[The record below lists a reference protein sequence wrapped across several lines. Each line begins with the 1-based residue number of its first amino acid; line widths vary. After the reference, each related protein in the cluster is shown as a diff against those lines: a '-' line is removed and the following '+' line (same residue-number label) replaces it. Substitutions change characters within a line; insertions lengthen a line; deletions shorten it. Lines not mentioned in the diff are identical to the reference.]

1 MLIDAH
7 PYLGPAFEFL
17 PRTTRAALL
26 HGLFA
31 FNYSALI
38 SLGLSAS
45 ALSGMNKALPRL
57 VRGIADQL
65 FLDDREVLLDAFIA
79 YEEEN
84 SSASGR
90 ARPRW
95 ESGMTSLS
103 THVLDTVSG
112 RPAQGMKIMLW
123 SADACWPKAKPMR
136 TGACA
141 PFRRWKRGPIPS
153 RSTSPP
159 ISARRGG
166 PARSAVPRCRADPLR
181 RGRRGH
187 YHVPLLA
194 SPYAY
199 STYRGS

>member
-1 MLIDAH
+1 V
-7 PYLGPAFEFL
+7 
-17 PRTTRAALL
+17 ALL

-45 ALSGMNKALPRL
+45 ALSGMKNALPRL

-65 FLDDREVLLDAFIA
+65 FLDDREACSISSSPMTRK
-79 YEEEN
+79 N
-84 SSASGR
+84 SSASGP

-95 ESGMTSLS
+95 EKRHDQPVHPCARHRERPPGGGHENHAL
-103 THVLDTVSG
+103 VG
-112 RPAQGMKIMLW
+112 RCLLAEGET
-123 SADACWPKAKPMR
+123 DAMA
-136 TGACA
+136 ACA
-141 PFRRWKRGPIPS
+141 IFRRWKRGPIPW
-153 RSTSPP
+153 RSTSPT

-166 PARSAVPRCRADPLR
+166 PARSAVPRCRADPFR
-181 RGRRGH
+181 RGGRGH